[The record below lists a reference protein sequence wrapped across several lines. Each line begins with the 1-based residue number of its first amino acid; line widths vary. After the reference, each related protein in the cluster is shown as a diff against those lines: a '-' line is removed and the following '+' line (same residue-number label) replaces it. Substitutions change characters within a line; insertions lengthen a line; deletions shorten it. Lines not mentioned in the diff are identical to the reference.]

1 MVLKNNKD
9 WLSLI
14 KGFENSKMTVKNIVN
29 IKIYNLNSTTRK
41 R

>member
-14 KGFENSKMTVKNIVN
+14 KGFENSKMTVKKYCKHKNGVPPF
-29 IKIYNLNSTTRK
+29 
-41 R
+41 